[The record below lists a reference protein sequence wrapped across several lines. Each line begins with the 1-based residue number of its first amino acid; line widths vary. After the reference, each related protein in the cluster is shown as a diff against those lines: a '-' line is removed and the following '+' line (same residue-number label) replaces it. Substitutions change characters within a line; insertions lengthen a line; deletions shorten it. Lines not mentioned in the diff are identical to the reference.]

1 MYMAMGLQQI
11 VSAVSFLNNDAKIIH
26 GNICMGSVA
35 VTDTLDW
42 KLHVFDLATEHQFNE
57 AMTREIP
64 LVYAS
69 WMVAPQYKP
78 GEVAKSEWHVVRDG
92 PVWAVDAWGLGCLM
106 QEIYSGNTLAR
117 TEDLRNT
124 SCIPQSVLPYYQ
136 KLLASQPSR
145 RLNSSKFAESGVL
158 KNKMAEL
165 VAFLE
170 NLALKDAAEK
180 VGWLIIYSMY

>member
-1 MYMAMGLQQI
+1 MGLQQAF
-11 VSAVSFLNNDAKIIH
+11 SAVSFLNNDAHIIH
-26 GNICMGSVA
+26 GNVCMMSIA
-35 VTDTLDW
+35 VTPTLDW
-42 KLHVFDLATEHQFNE
+42 KLASFDLATEHKFNE

-69 WMVAPQYKP
+69 YMVQAQYKP
-78 GEVAKSEWHVVRDG
+78 GEVAKSLWSEVRDG
-92 PVWAVDAWGLGCLM
+92 PSWAVDAWGLGCLM
-106 QEIYSGNTLAR
+106 QEVYSGSPLAR

-124 SCIPQSVLPYYQ
+124 SCIQETVLPYYQ
-136 KLLASQPSR
+136 KLLASQPAR
-145 RLNSSKFAESGVL
+145 RLNPAKVIEAGVL

-180 VGWLIIYSMY
+180 VSSGV